1 MKGMKSMK
9 CMKSIACLLLTVT
22 GLAWGAGWTDIYGD
36 NASGERVLFRHTK
49 NVTVQKQGD
58 EEAYVQH
65 VKADITVEKEG
76 ARQQFS
82 DQDCVHSYR
91 PDGRAWLTCSHD
103 GKSPLSG
110 VTYHQRQPA
119 AAWVCWR
126 QCRPDSPAVMTVSK
140 SRLTN

>member
-1 MKGMKSMK
+1 MKGMKRMK
-9 CMKSIACLLLTVT
+9 SPKSIACLLLAVT
-22 GLAWGAGWTDIYGD
+22 GLAWGAGWTDIHGD

-49 NVTVQKQGD
+49 RVTVQKQGD

-65 VKADITVEKEG
+65 VKADVIVEKDG
-76 ARQQFS
+76 ARHQFA

-103 GKSPLSG
+103 GKSPLAG
-110 VTYHQRQPA
+110 VTYQQRQPA

-140 SRLTN
+140 GRATY

>member
-1 MKGMKSMK
+1 MKSP
-9 CMKSIACLLLTVT
+9 KSIACLLLAVT
-22 GLAWGAGWTDIYGD
+22 GLAWGAGWTDIHGD

-49 NVTVQKQGD
+49 SVTVQKQGD

-65 VKADITVEKEG
+65 VKADVIVEKDG

-103 GKSPLSG
+103 GKSPLAG

-126 QCRPDSPAVMTVSK
+126 QCKPDSPAVMTVSK
-140 SRLTN
+140 GRATN